1 MNQEMELK
9 QQTWRD
15 SLRHPLVLAA
25 IIIALGIA
33 LAGIFYAAANVVPET
48 GAGDGTGT
56 VSGYTISAVA
66 WTVDAVNPSEMDS
79 VTFTVTPTAG
89 ASAATEVYA
98 TVDGGT
104 TWITCA
110 GGPSWTCTFAAGVL
124 VTAIVDLQI
133 VAVE

>member
-1 MNQEMELK
+1 MNK
-9 QQTWRD
+9 VTKF
-15 SLRHPLVLAA
+15 LRPRNLLIFGALALLVLSVFA
-25 IIIALGIA
+25 
-33 LAGIFYAAANVVPET
+33 FAAANVVPES

-66 WTVDAVNPSEMDS
+66 WTVDAVNPEEMDS

-89 ASAATEVYA
+89 AGAATEVYA

-124 VTAIVDLQI
+124 VTAIVDLQV